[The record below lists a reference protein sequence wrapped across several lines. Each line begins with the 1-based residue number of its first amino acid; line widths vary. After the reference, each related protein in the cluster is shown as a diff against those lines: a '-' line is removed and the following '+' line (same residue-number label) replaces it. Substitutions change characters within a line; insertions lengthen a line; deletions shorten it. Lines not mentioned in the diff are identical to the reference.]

1 MAYAREYKGRW
12 YYRIKYTDS
21 DGKKRDLERG
31 TYKTRELAISAGEK
45 MEEMLR
51 KRPDVLKGEMLV
63 SDYFKEWYEQVIS
76 LACHIAWWAFLLLS
90 INRSLTVL

>member
-45 MEEMLR
+45 MEAMLK

-76 LACHIAWWAFLLLS
+76 LACHIA
-90 INRSLTVL
+90 